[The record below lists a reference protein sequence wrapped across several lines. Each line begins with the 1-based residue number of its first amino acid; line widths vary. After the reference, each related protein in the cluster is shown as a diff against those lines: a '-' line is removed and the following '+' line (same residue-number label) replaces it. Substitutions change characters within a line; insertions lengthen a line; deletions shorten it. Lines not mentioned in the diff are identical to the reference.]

1 MSGDG
6 DLWRA
11 LSALIV
17 IGLATTGIAILRDGA
32 DWLWPAAAAAALL
45 VLAGLKAEIIL
56 GRYLALRL
64 APIWLNGFR
73 TAIVLLLAILYAI
86 WLVPFLP

>member
-1 MSGDG
+1 MTRDR

-11 LSALIV
+11 LAALIV
-17 IGLATTGIAILRDGA
+17 FGLATTGIAVLRDRTDA
-32 DWLWPAAAAAALL
+32 IWLAAAAAALL

-64 APIWLNGFR
+64 APAWLGRFR
-73 TAIVLLLAILYAI
+73 TAVALLLAVLYAI
-86 WLVPFLP
+86 WLVPFLS